1 MVFNL
6 KGFGQE
12 KDYKVY
18 KSRKKVKRKNP
29 DIYFAIYP
37 HKAGQLSSLIYL

>member
-6 KGFGQE
+6 KEFGQE

-29 DIYFAIYP
+29 DIYFASYISTQSRP
-37 HKAGQLSSLIYL
+37 NHP